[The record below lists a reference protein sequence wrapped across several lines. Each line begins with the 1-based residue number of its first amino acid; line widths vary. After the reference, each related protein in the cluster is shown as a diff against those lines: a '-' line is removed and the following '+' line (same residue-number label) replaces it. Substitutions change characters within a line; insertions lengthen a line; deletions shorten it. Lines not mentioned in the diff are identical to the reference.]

1 MQVSRSEQLEAAEAF
16 RVAVQSGD
24 LQGLLDVLAPE
35 VVLVADGGGVANAVR
50 HPVSGA
56 ERVSRL
62 LVLLARFAPE
72 ARVHV
77 LWLNGAPALR
87 LDIDGELDT
96 AISLS
101 VEGGRI
107 IGIYAVR
114 NPDKLARLGTAMQ
127 LSRH

>member
-1 MQVSRSEQLEAAEAF
+1 
-16 RVAVQSGD
+16 
-24 LQGLLDVLAPE
+24 VLAPD
-35 VVLVADGGGVANAVR
+35 VVLVADGGGVASAVQR
-50 HPVSGA
+50 PVSGA
-56 ERVSRL
+56 ERVSGL

-72 ARVHV
+72 ARVQV

-107 IGIYAVR
+107 TGIFAVR
-114 NPDKLARLGTAMQ
+114 NPHKLERLGTAMQ
-127 LSRH
+127 LSRN